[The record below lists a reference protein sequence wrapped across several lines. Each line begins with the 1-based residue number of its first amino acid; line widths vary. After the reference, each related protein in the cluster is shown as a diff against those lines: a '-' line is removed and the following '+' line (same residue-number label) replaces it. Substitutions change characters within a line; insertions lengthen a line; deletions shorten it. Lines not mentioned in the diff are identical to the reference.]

1 MTQVKVLGTIAIV
14 ALGLGFASSAS
25 AAPLS
30 PVPAGILQDAAVERV
45 AYGCGPGWAPNR
57 WGECRPMYRRYGYG
71 RYYGPYYGHRG
82 YYARPVFHVGPFGA
96 GVSFR

>member
-1 MTQVKVLGTIAIV
+1 MTQFKMLGMISV
-14 ALGLGFASSAS
+14 VSLGLAGTAS

-30 PVPAGILQDAAVERV
+30 PIPANALRTTAVETV
-45 AYGCGPGWAPNR
+45 AYGCGPGWTPNR

-71 RYYGPYYGHRG
+71 RHYGPYG

-96 GVSFR
+96 GLSFR